1 MFNKN
6 IKIKKNN
13 FFFNKYFICKNI
25 NIKIKIKK
33 IKFNLSG
40 KIFKWQYFFKK
51 INFGVHF
58 SHMTFLYFNFKK
70 YLF

>member
-40 KIFKWQYFFKK
+40 KIFK
-51 INFGVHF
+51 
-58 SHMTFLYFNFKK
+58 
-70 YLF
+70 